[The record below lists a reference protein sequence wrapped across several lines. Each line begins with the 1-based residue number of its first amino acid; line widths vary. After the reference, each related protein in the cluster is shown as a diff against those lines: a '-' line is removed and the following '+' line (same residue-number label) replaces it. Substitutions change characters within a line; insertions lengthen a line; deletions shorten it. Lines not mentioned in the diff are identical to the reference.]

1 MLRHTGGKIGYIYI
15 MQMIKLTI
23 SLNMLYKQEERNG
36 KLLRNHHPHHSLTLC
51 GVMDLT
57 VLHGIAHTVYIYIY
71 INILRFDTLQF
82 FNAGIIYKSKNCG

>member
-1 MLRHTGGKIGYIYI
+1 MFMNVTMCIVAYMLRHKGGKIGYIYI
-15 MQMIKLTI
+15 MQMIKLTM

-57 VLHGIAHTVYIYIY
+57 VLHGIAHTVYTVRSTCI
-71 INILRFDTLQF
+71 
-82 FNAGIIYKSKNCG
+82 